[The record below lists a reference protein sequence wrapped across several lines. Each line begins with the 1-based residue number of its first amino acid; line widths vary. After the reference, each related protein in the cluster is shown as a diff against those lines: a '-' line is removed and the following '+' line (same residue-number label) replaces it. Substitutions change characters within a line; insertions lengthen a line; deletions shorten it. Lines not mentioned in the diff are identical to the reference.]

1 MPATHKDPKT
11 GLTEQQEVFVREY
24 VRNGGNGT
32 KAALEAGYAES
43 SAHTRAWEVLQKDHV
58 LKALRIEQ
66 TRYIDS
72 QASTMFD
79 VIKGIALDD
88 DAPAS
93 VKLQAALAW
102 SDRAGYKHVEK
113 QEVMDSRSPAEQAE
127 RAKELTAKLA
137 LVK

>member
-11 GLTEQQEVFVREY
+11 GLTVSQQAFVIEY
-24 VRNGGNGT
+24 VRNGGNAS
-32 KAALEAGYAES
+32 KAAIEAGYS
-43 SAHTRAWEVLQKDHV
+43 KNSAYQRGHELLQLDHV
-58 LKALRIEQ
+58 LKALRLEQ
-66 TRYIDS
+66 TKYIDS

-88 DAPAS
+88 SAPAS
-93 VKLQAALAW
+93 VKLAAALAW

-113 QEVMDSRSPAEQAE
+113 QEVMDSRTPKEQAE